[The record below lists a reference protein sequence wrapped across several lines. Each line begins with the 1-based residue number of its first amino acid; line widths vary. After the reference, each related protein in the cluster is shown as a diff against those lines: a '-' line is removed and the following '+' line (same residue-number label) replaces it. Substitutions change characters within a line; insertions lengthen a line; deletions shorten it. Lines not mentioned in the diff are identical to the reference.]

1 MLIKEEQINTL
12 VEALPYLRDFKG
24 KTVVDGEIAEEA
36 FSLLDVDT
44 VGLDLL
50 DRKILLT
57 LIEKFDGGPVGL
69 KTLSAAVN
77 EEKDTLE
84 DVYEPY
90 LIQQGYLE
98 VTPRG
103 RQATNKAYEHFHK
116 GLSGRRLL

>member
-1 MLIKEEQINTL
+1 MLLKR
-12 VEALPYLRDFKG
+12 LRDVAEVKG
-24 KTVVDGEIAEEA
+24 RTIVDGEIAEEA
-36 FSLLDVDT
+36 FSLLDVDP

-57 LIEKFDGGPVGL
+57 LIEKFNGGPVGL

-103 RQATNKAYEHFHK
+103 RQATTKAYEHFHK